1 MLVLPTIFNVL
12 SSKGTAGLKGMSESG
27 KLLQTIGYSWA
38 FAYNMIQGH
47 SLSTYGESII
57 LYAQHILLLAAL
69 LYVDRKNRAARAVTA
84 ILGVGIGLAL
94 PWVALEVM
102 GGSSAAVLQSVVDQS
117 GSGSVEVSATVQSLL
132 IVLFWS
138 QFALFLSSK
147 LAQAY
152 AALAALSTGAESGFG
167 LLLQA
172 GGSSVRLLTTLQE
185 VKDVSVLI
193 NNGLMGGIN
202 VFLFGLYVLFEILGF
217 GKSSGK

>member
-1 MLVLPTIFNVL
+1 M
-12 SSKGTAGLKGMSESG
+12 
-27 KLLQTIGYSWA
+27 
-38 FAYNMIQGH
+38 
-47 SLSTYGESII
+47 STYGESII

-69 LYVDRKNRAARAVTA
+69 LYVDSKDRTTRAVTA
-84 ILGVGIGLAL
+84 ILGVGIGFAL
-94 PWVALEVM
+94 PWVALEYM

-117 GSGSVEVSATVQSLL
+117 GSGSVEVSSTVQSLL
-132 IVLFWS
+132 TVLFWS

-217 GKSSGK
+217 GKSKGPKAD